1 MKWQVILLVFLILVS
16 AAFVAVRFPSSQS
29 AKPTDIS
36 SSNPVKT
43 SVPDWGAG
51 ISKVPERNWSVL
63 DPEVPS
69 QSAVIQSLDDNFP
82 FFKHNSYKMWPLASI
97 TKLLTAVVAI
107 ENIGLDKKVTIT
119 PEVMATDGEAGAL
132 KAGEIYTASDLL
144 KIMLMMSSN
153 RAAVAFEN
161 YLGRDQFLKVAMDKA
176 RAIGMTQTV
185 IYDSSGLN
193 DSNEGTASD
202 ILLLLNYILE
212 HDPEILNY
220 TRLTSLLVQPVNSE
234 RSHTITNID
243 PLAVR
248 PDFLG
253 GKTGTSDAAGQ
264 NLAAILSFQNRRVAV
279 VILGSSDRFKEV
291 DDLFSWVKKAY
302 AF

>member
-16 AAFVAVRFPSSQS
+16 AVFVAFRFSSGQS
-29 AKPTDIS
+29 ANPADVS
-36 SSNPVKT
+36 VSNTIKT
-43 SVPDWGAG
+43 SVPDLSTGV
-51 ISKVPERNWSVL
+51 SKVPERDWSVL
-63 DPEVPS
+63 DPAVPS
-69 QSAVIQSLDDNFP
+69 QAAVVQSLDDNFP
-82 FFKHNSYKMWPLASI
+82 FFKYNSYKMWPLASL
-97 TKLLTAVVAI
+97 TKLLTAVVTI
-107 ENIGLDKKVTIT
+107 EDIGLDKKVTVT
-119 PEVMATDGEAGAL
+119 PDVMKTEGEAGDLQAE
-132 KAGEIYTASDLL
+132 EIYTSGDLL

-153 RAAVAFEN
+153 RAAAALED
-161 YLGRDQFLKVAMDKA
+161 YMGPDQFLKVAMDKA

-212 HDPEILNY
+212 RDPEIFNY
-220 TRLTSLLVQPVNSE
+220 TRLTNLVVQPVNSE
-234 RSHTITNID
+234 RSHTVINID
-243 PLAVR
+243 PLSVR

-264 NLAAILSFQNRRVAV
+264 NLAAILSLNNRRVAV

-291 DDLFSWVKKAY
+291 DDLFVWVKKAY